1 LFGGGQRGD
10 GLKEPAGAGD
20 VIGALGPPIGLESRG
35 IARPRFSRPEAAFAL
50 LVLALIASAI
60 LLAYWGRGQTL
71 HADEFDYAI
80 RLSTQSLGHAMLY
93 PPSNGYLI
101 AAPLPVYKALFEVF
115 GIGDYAA
122 QRAAAIALL
131 LIGAVLFYVLARR
144 RVGDFAALAPTVLLL
159 FFGYGWE
166 VILTADRIPGS
177 MALAAGLGMFIALS
191 RMNFVGDLVGA
202 ALLTLSLASHPGG
215 IAFVAGA
222 AVLVLTRPPPWR
234 WRSAWVFLLPAALY
248 GAWWLFLRPEGSQ
261 DTTSRLSDLASFA
274 GQSWAELTASI
285 SGLAGVLDGPAYHH
299 GLGWAAGALLFA
311 LVVAGVATSW
321 RRLPP
326 MFWAAAATL
335 LALFITTAVTRGNVF
350 LVAFRP
356 ADAPR
361 YLYPEAFLLLL
372 MLVELAGA
380 VRLPSWATVV
390 AAGVLALGLVANVN
404 QLVDAGA
411 EGRRAA
417 EGVRAAYGAVEISSR
432 PVPPNYN
439 PLGFFYPTADQY
451 LDVTDHFGSLG
462 YSPAEIRARSPRA
475 RMVADRVLLRTEGI
489 QPRIEAS
496 PGPRAALPPQVASP
510 LQGTV
515 TDDRGCLRLQPRP
528 EAGSFAPQPSVL
540 PPPITASASP
550 PALAEITLTP
560 GSGIQIGAKRL
571 GEVAMRAGRFV
582 DLPLNPIQMPAT
594 GRFAS
599 IAVPAD
605 GAALPWRLVVY
616 SHEPVSL
623 CGG

>member
-1 LFGGGQRGD
+1 
-10 GLKEPAGAGD
+10 
-20 VIGALGPPIGLESRG
+20 V
-35 IARPRFSRPEAAFAL
+35 
-50 LVLALIASAI
+50 ALIASAI

-93 PPSNGYLI
+93 PPTNGYLI
-101 AAPLPVYKALFEVF
+101 AAPLLVYKALFAIF

-122 QRAAAIALL
+122 QRAAATALV
-131 LIGAVLFYVLARR
+131 LISATLFYALARR
-144 RVGDFAALAPTVLLL
+144 RVGDLAALAPTVLLL

-166 VILTADRIPGS
+166 VVLTADRIPGA
-177 MALAAGLGMFIALS
+177 MALAAGLGMFLALS
-191 RMNFVGDLVGA
+191 RMSFAGDVVGA

-215 IAFVAGA
+215 IAFVVGA
-222 AVLVLTRPPPWR
+222 AVLVLARPSPWR
-234 WRSAWVFLLPAALY
+234 WRSIWVFLLPAALY
-248 GAWWLFLRPEGSQ
+248 AAWWLFLRPEGSQ
-261 DTTSRLSDLASFA
+261 DTTSRLSDLASFV
-274 GQSWAELTASI
+274 GQSWAELTATI

-299 GLGWAAGALLFA
+299 GLGWAVAALLFA

-335 LALFITTAVTRGNVF
+335 LALLITTAVTRGNVF

-356 ADAPR
+356 ADSGR
-361 YLYPEAFLLLL
+361 YLYPEAFLMLL

-411 EGRRAA
+411 QGRRAA
-417 EGVRAAYGAVEISSR
+417 VGVRAAYGATEISSK

-451 LDVTDHFGSLG
+451 LAVVDHYGSLG
-462 YSPAEIRARSPRA
+462 YSAAELRTGPARAK
-475 RMVADRVLLRTEGI
+475 MVADRVLLASERI
-489 QPRIEAS
+489 QPRIGAS
-496 PGPRAALPPQVASP
+496 PGPRAALAPQTAAP

-515 TDDRGCLRLQPRP
+515 RDDRGCLHLQPGP
-528 EAGSFAPQPSVL
+528 GAGSFAPQPSVL

-550 PALAEITLTP
+550 PALAKITLAP
-560 GSGIQIGAKRL
+560 GSGIQIAAKRL
-571 GEVAMRAGRFV
+571 GEVALRAGRFQ
-582 DLPLNPIQMPAT
+582 DAPLNPIQMPPT
-594 GRFAS
+594 GQFAS
-599 IAVPAD
+599 LAVPAD
-605 GAALPWRLVVY
+605 GAALPWRLVLY
-616 SHEPVSL
+616 SHQPVSL
-623 CGG
+623 CALGPS